1 MCKSFSYEH
10 FFIVETQVSLFVL
23 IIKRFFSKEIFT
35 IEMDTIQHILQ
46 TTFENG
52 ASSQCQ

>member
-23 IIKRFFSKEIFT
+23 IICYQEILFKRNLY
-35 IEMDTIQHILQ
+35 DR
-46 TTFENG
+46 NG
-52 ASSQCQ
+52 HNSAHLADNL